1 MSRGNHGVRERRAAT
16 CARGLSILAIAL
28 LWHASAVRVGAQ
40 VDPPDAARV
49 ASGDAADPP
58 RAVEP
63 KQFGRRIRV
72 SLPLTGSDDQV
83 IKQIIQRTLDQAPA
97 SGPRPIIILEFWA
110 PPGSEGAGSEFERSL
125 ALARFLTSPAL
136 ERARTVAYIPKA
148 VTGHAVLVAIA
159 CEQIIMDVDAILGD
173 AGIGEVSIGP
183 TMRGG
188 YTEISR
194 SRRTVPE
201 AIALGMLDAKLEISR
216 VSTAGG
222 VLYAWPEELQRLEA
236 QRDDVQAIDTIIP
249 AGRMGRFRGDE
260 LRRMGFVSYLAE
272 DPQEVAALLQLPA
285 DQLEFDPSA
294 GGQWR
299 AMRIELNGPVTP
311 SAVERI
317 MRTIQQQR
325 ETRKVNF
332 ICVQIGS
339 PGGSA
344 SDSVRLANFL
354 ADLDPAQVRTVA
366 YVPEEARSDAA
377 IVAFACD
384 HWIVRPNAVLGG
396 GGAVRISASA
406 ADDLRTPIQQ
416 IARRKAR
423 NWSLVT
429 AMLDPR
435 LAVFRYTQAGTDQE
449 KYLSVEEYAETY
461 AAGEIEAGA
470 SGEEGQAEVVAG
482 AWEKQDEISTP
493 DKELQIDGRQAAV
506 LGLARFVVDN
516 LGQLQQLYQLPE
528 APPLIGPN
536 WAFDFVDALAS
547 PQLAGLLLFIGG
559 FALIAELS
567 SPGIGIGGFLS
578 AVCFVLYFW
587 SNFLHGTAEVLEILI
602 FLTGLG
608 CVLVEIFVIPGFGIF
623 GLGGGALVIA
633 ALVLAS
639 QTFIVPGNDYQFQ
652 QQSRR

>member
-1 MSRGNHGVRERRAAT
+1 MAPSRPRR
-16 CARGLSILAIAL
+16 S
-28 LWHASAVRVGAQ
+28 
-40 VDPPDAARV
+40 
-49 ASGDAADPP
+49 
-58 RAVEP
+58 
-63 KQFGRRIRV
+63 
-72 SLPLTGSDDQV
+72 
-83 IKQIIQRTLDQAPA
+83 
-97 SGPRPIIILEFWA
+97 
-110 PPGSEGAGSEFERSL
+110 SES
-125 ALARFLTSPAL
+125 
-136 ERARTVAYIPKA
+136 
-148 VTGHAVLVAIA
+148 
-159 CEQIIMDVDAILGD
+159 C
-173 AGIGEVSIGP
+173 
-183 TMRGG
+183 
-188 YTEISR
+188 
-194 SRRTVPE
+194 
-201 AIALGMLDAKLEISR
+201 
-216 VSTAGG
+216 
-222 VLYAWPEELQRLEA
+222 
-236 QRDDVQAIDTIIP
+236 
-249 AGRMGRFRGDE
+249 GRFSSSAKRG
-260 LRRMGFVSYLAE
+260 
-272 DPQEVAALLQLPA
+272 
-285 DQLEFDPSA
+285 
-294 GGQWR
+294 
-299 AMRIELNGPVTP
+299 
-311 SAVERI
+311 
-317 MRTIQQQR
+317 
-325 ETRKVNF
+325 KVNF

-652 QQSRR
+652 QQSRALMTVTMAGVGVLTGLVVLRKYMHRLPVLGRVMLLPPEGAELHEQARREAIVDYNELIGQTGLARSQLTPSGKAVFGQRVVDVISEGELIERGAPVLVVEAIGNRVVVRRAGES